1 MAAPPV
7 PDPHPFAAAWP
18 PIETTVFE
26 FWGLARPAMNA
37 VAEQQGI
44 PLALHNYA
52 ELGLET
58 LSVAE
63 ALRRDPYS
71 RPEDFA
77 GEFARLAA
85 AGWLETIEDGDD
97 PMTARYV
104 VLPHAREAVRAID
117 AAGDALLGDL
127 VAVPDTELARIHE
140 LLAMIHAANLAAP
153 EPPARWAA
161 ERRFRSAGEAT
172 PLPGRIREATLDL
185 LAYRDDVHLAAWSAH
200 ADPAT
205 EGALWNAFS
214 HDLVRRIEH
223 RRGHRAGRRVPR
235 VRRVVLRAGAR
246 GPRSARVARRG
257 GRRVPHDRRWSG
269 AARRG
274 RAADGRVVL
283 RTVGGDRRGGRRGAP
298 RARRSA
304 ATLAPDPVRSPVMD
318 YVVVIEETEN
328 GFGAYVP
335 DLPGCIAAGDTRE
348 ETEALIREAVSH
360 HVEMLREHGDPVP
373 EPRATAGLASA

>member
-127 VAVPDTELARIHE
+127 VAVPDAELARIHE

-161 ERRFRSAGEAT
+161 ERRFRSAGEGA
-172 PLPGRIREATLDL
+172 PLPGRIREAALDL

-214 HDLVRRIEH
+214 HV
-223 RRGHRAGRRVPR
+223 
-235 VRRVVLRAGAR
+235 
-246 GPRSARVARRG
+246 
-257 GRRVPHDRRWSG
+257 WSG
-269 AARRG
+269 ASSTAEGIALAAAFRGYDASFYEQALADLEARG
-274 RAADGRVVL
+274 WLVAEGAEY
-283 RTVGGDRRGGRRGAP
+283 RT
-298 RARRSA
+298 
-304 ATLAPDPVRSPVMD
+304 T
-318 YVVVIEETEN
+318 
-328 GFGAYVP
+328 
-335 DLPGCIAAGDTRE
+335 AAGQALRDEVERQTDEWFFAPWAVIGEEGVAELRE
-348 ETEALIREAVSH
+348 RVEAL
-360 HVEMLREHGDPVP
+360 LRSLPI
-373 EPRATAGLASA
+373 L